1 MTDTASPSFAI
12 SVQSDAYGGSKV
24 IMGRSVAGENFIH
37 GIARTWPKASL
48 QCVATGAFNREG
60 LIGTLTDGG
69 FEGELRF
76 CSLPAFSAAEGCDA
90 LYYPTIVPPSM
101 ARLRNRIA
109 PTAYSLFGVTHTIS
123 TDRALDGLSS
133 MAAAPFMP
141 WDALICTSKAAQS
154 VVTDIFDEAHED
166 LRRDLG
172 ATRLERPLT
181 PVIPLGVNLDR
192 WSPSPD
198 AKARARAHLGI
209 AADEVAFLFAGRL
222 SFHSKAN
229 PAPLYQAL
237 QAISGAAKIVCI
249 EAGQFPTETVRDA
262 YQAAQKAL
270 APGVRFIHTAG
281 DDAAAYADA
290 WRAADV
296 FTSLSD
302 NVQETFGLTP
312 VEAMAAGLPV
322 VVSDWNGY
330 RSNIRH
336 GVDGFLIPTTAAAAG
351 AGEDLGA
358 ALEAS
363 GTTYDAKIGLVSLGV
378 AVDRRALEAALLN
391 LATNPALRGRMG
403 DEGRRRAQ
411 TVFDWPVVLGAY
423 DALARELSAIR
434 ARAAPRPPQPWRQRS
449 DPFKRFATFASRTMD
464 DDDMVALQPD
474 AAAVLQRVA
483 SLKMAN
489 YLFGDLLPREAL
501 SQLARTLDQA
511 GGTMPVGALLGRCGG
526 ATPPLRRALSWLL
539 KFGVVRI
546 GPAG

>member
-1 MTDTASPSFAI
+1 MTDDISPAFAI

-24 IMGRSVAGENFIH
+24 IMGRSVAGETLLR
-37 GIARTWPKASL
+37 GIARTWPNATL
-48 QCVATGAFNREG
+48 HCVATGPYNRER
-60 LIGTLTDGG
+60 LIETLSDGDFG
-69 FEGELRF
+69 GELRF
-76 CSLPAFSAAEGCDA
+76 CNAPAFSGAQGPDA
-90 LYYPTIVPPSM
+90 LYYPTIVSPNL
-101 ARLRNRIA
+101 ARLRNRVA

-123 TDRALDGLSS
+123 TDRAFDGISA

-141 WDALICTSKAAQS
+141 WDALICTSSAARS
-154 VVTDIFDEAHED
+154 VVTDIFDETHED

-181 PVIPLGVNLDR
+181 PVIPLGVNADR

-198 AKARARAHLGI
+198 AKSRARANLGI

-229 PAPLYQAL
+229 PAPFYQAL
-237 QAISGAAKIVCI
+237 QAIAGAARIVCV

-262 YQAAQKAL
+262 YRTAQAAL
-270 APGVRFIHTAG
+270 APDVRFIHAAG

-312 VEAMAAGLPV
+312 VEAMAAGLPA
-322 VVSDWNGY
+322 VVSDWSGY

-336 GVDGFLIPTTAAAAG
+336 GVDGFLIPTIAAPPG

-363 GTTYDAKIGLVSLGV
+363 GMTYDAQIGLVSLGV
-378 AVDRRALEAALLN
+378 AVDQRALEAALLS
-391 LATNPALRGRMG
+391 LATDPSLRARMG
-403 DEGRRRAQ
+403 GEGRRRAQ
-411 TVFDWPVVLGAY
+411 TVFDWPVVLRAY
-423 DALARELSAIR
+423 DSLARELSAIR
-434 ARAAPRPPQPWRQRS
+434 ARAAPRPPQPWRQRA
-449 DPFKRFATFASRTMD
+449 DPFRRFEAFASRTMD
-464 DDDMVALQPD
+464 DSDIVALQPE
-474 AAAVLQRVA
+474 AVALLQRVSA
-483 SLKMAN
+483 LKMAN

-501 SQLARTLDQA
+501 NRLVRALDEA
-511 GGTMPVGALLGRCGG
+511 GGPISVGALLGRCGG
-526 ATPPLRRALSWLL
+526 ATPPLRRALAWLL
-539 KFGVVRI
+539 KFGAVSV